1 MKKEK
6 RLKSKCRWAGDVPL
20 IWGEPHPHTDSVWGG
35 TLQTFKVILTF
46 IVNVGAAWNVSS
58 TSEAKMEKVKQ

>member
-20 IWGEPHPHTDSVWGG
+20 IWGEPHPHTDSRGG
-35 TLQTFKVILTF
+35 AQQKFKVILTF

>member
-1 MKKEK
+1 MYLSSGE
-6 RLKSKCRWAGDVPL
+6 SL
-20 IWGEPHPHTDSVWGG
+20 ILTQTVGGG

-46 IVNVGAAWNVSS
+46 IVNVGAAWNVNS